1 MNANNTQNDAAWG
14 SSPVRSAAWGSSPV
28 SSAAWGS

>member
-1 MNANNTQNDAAWG
+1 MNGFNTQDWAAWG

-28 SSAAWGS
+28 NNAAWGS

>member
-1 MNANNTQNDAAWG
+1 MNGKNTQDEAAWG

-28 SSAAWGS
+28 TSAA